1 MNIDLNLILPEIFLS
16 LSIMSLLMIG
26 VFKKKSSN
34 LIFNLSILTLFILA
48 ALILNLSSV
57 NKILIF
63 NGEKLKSMYLFPK
76 INILAWPTLII
87 RLLLPLPIFY
97 QLNIRLGRVPALAF
111 RRPKGRFFAP
121 PIF

>member
-26 VFKKKSSN
+26 VFKKNSSN

-63 NGEKLKSMYLFPK
+63 NNSYVIDDVANFMK
-76 INILAWPTLII
+76 ILTAYICNFCFIY
-87 RLLLPLPIFY
+87 FD
-97 QLNIRLGRVPALAF
+97 
-111 RRPKGRFFAP
+111 RFFEEFKNLP
-121 PIF
+121 N

>member
-26 VFKKKSSN
+26 VFKKNSSN
-34 LIFNLSILTLFILA
+34 LVFNLSILTLFILA

-63 NGEKLKSMYLFPK
+63 NNSYVIDDVANFMK
-76 INILAWPTLII
+76 ILTI
-87 RLLLPLPIFY
+87 
-97 QLNIRLGRVPALAF
+97 
-111 RRPKGRFFAP
+111 
-121 PIF
+121 

>member
-1 MNIDLNLILPEIFLS
+1 MNIDLNLIFPEIFLS

-26 VFKKKSSN
+26 VFKKNSSN

-63 NGEKLKSMYLFPK
+63 NNSYVIDDVANFMKISPIPASNSSSGVLF
-76 INILAWPTLII
+76 LSSQ
-87 RLLLPLPIFY
+87 Y
-97 QLNIRLGRVPALAF
+97 
-111 RRPKGRFFAP
+111 RPV
-121 PIF
+121 I